1 MPQETNLNVSPYFDD
16 FNEDKN
22 FHKVLFKPS
31 YPIQARELTTLQ
43 TILQNQVE
51 RFGSHFFKEGSVVIP
66 GQTNYTSITAIEIN
80 PIFAGIPVTSY
91 TDKLVGLT
99 IKGRSSGVTAKILS
113 VIEAQQSERNFITL
127 YVSYIE
133 TSNDATQ
140 INFFDNEII
149 EATTPIEITRNVFIS
164 VGEGFANTKITNSVS
179 ESSAFTIEEGIYFI
193 RGHFVK
199 VEKDILILNQYDGFA
214 NNRLGLSVEESLVNY
229 YDDPSLTDNAKG
241 FTNYAAPGADRLKI
255 SAKLAK
261 KSLDNFDDKNF
272 IQLAEVR
279 NGELLKVET
288 KTEYNVIGDE
298 LARRTYDESG
308 DYYVKSFN
316 VSLKNSLND
325 GLNSDGVFKEGNLT
339 RSGNVPDESIA
350 TFKISPGKAYVKG
363 YECETISHS
372 FVDVNKPR
380 STKKVSGQAINF
392 DFGPVFK
399 LNRTY
404 GAPLIGFNTTEYL
417 SLMDTRIGSS
427 DSAQSGTE
435 VGVARAY
442 DFYLESGSYDS
453 STPDKNKWGISLF
466 DVQLYTTLTVN
477 NSITLQTPSRIIG
490 ENSGAKAFL
499 RTAVSSSTT
508 LILYGVEG
516 EFVPNEPIKII
527 SDNDENFE
535 RRYITDLTKYGFS
548 DIKSIFSS
556 AVGGEFNADVVQ
568 SVKFKVGSATI
579 GAKSGSTSAV
589 TIDPLKIQKIKVGDI
604 VSFSTPTQ
612 SDPTYAVVSSKT
624 LTTISVTEMTA
635 VPGVN
640 YSTLPSSQLVV
651 SDFKVLESKLARTE
665 YTGNPAD
672 NNSLFSALP
681 KPNVASVEFNK
692 ASMVIRRVINVN
704 IVNNSTGVISANP
717 DETFLPFTPERYT
730 LITSS
735 NTYEVLTED
744 KFQITD
750 GSTKL
755 KINNLGG
762 YDLNCRLIVTL
773 RKNKISSK
781 TKLKEVVGST
791 ILSASSNKSSG
802 STQNSLKDGL
812 IYDNYPYGTRVQ
824 DEEIAIFQPD
834 IVKIHA
840 IYESV
845 STADPDSPYMTL
857 ANISGSTG
865 TTSDLIIGEKIVGR
879 TSGAIAMY
887 MGSLNDTQ
895 TRFIYLNDN
904 IFVLEELLDFKTSST
919 SAKLN
924 DIVTTSRDITSSF
937 TLESGQKLSHFE
949 YPKLVRKPGV
959 DIPTRKLK
967 VFFSRGY
974 FDVSDSG
981 DVTTVESY
989 SAFDYGKEI
998 SKINGIRTTD
1008 LVDLRP
1014 RVSTYTLSSGSRSPF
1029 EFLGRSFAGGVHSTP
1044 HIVSKSDSL
1053 VMNFSY
1059 YLPRYDSIF
1068 IDKNKVFTVVS
1079 GTSKDDPKILES
1091 VPGSMRVADVF
1102 LPAYL
1107 YSVSD
1112 AKITLTKHKRYQM
1125 KDISRI
1131 DDRLQT
1137 VEKITSLSLLE
1148 SNTESLFV
1156 DDGTGLNRFK
1166 SGFFVDN
1173 FTTTLAQDTSG
1184 GIRNSIDTKRG
1195 ILRPA
1200 HNTTHM
1206 KLEVSNDSLSSSS
1219 QTTVNQ
1225 KQDYRFTGLLAN
1237 NIKRTGD
1244 LLTLNYTE
1252 QSWLKQPFATRVIS
1266 VTPFLVK
1273 DYTGSV
1279 KLNPDTD
1286 VWIDTRVIEP
1296 NSVTLDGSFDA
1307 IASALQVDVVDSED
1321 GLRSGVSP
1329 VLWDSWETTGLISQ
1343 TLGTTSDR
1351 TDTTAGRWGT
1361 ITTANTI
1368 ELGQAREGL
1377 QYSVSESIQ
1386 SESLGDR
1393 IVSRELITVMRPI
1406 NIEFVCSGLKPF
1418 TKMYPYFD
1426 GVDVSDFCFNK
1437 LVQIQMISGTF
1448 QVGETARSSDVI
1460 TTQSAVTFDSSGVF
1474 RISGSSHKEGSYL
1487 SPTRF
1492 YGTNIY
1498 ERSTNVAS
1506 DYSTNSITLNID
1518 TFSLSE
1524 ETETIFNGNLRPGM
1538 IIRGETSGAEA
1549 RVISVDL
1556 ISDEVGSLTG
1566 SFRVPDPTVSGNPKF
1581 ETGRSTLRLTSNETN
1596 SQVPGS
1602 IQSFAE
1608 SIFYSQGSTDVSQNT
1623 TLSIRNAEV
1632 EVNTD
1637 FVDSRNI
1644 NFDVILDQQAIPA
1657 PPPPPQPPSPPRPPR
1672 PPGTDP
1678 LAQTFTVWD
1687 DTGIF
1692 VTKVD
1697 IFFRS
1702 KAEKLPVMV
1711 EIREVELGLP
1721 SKKILPF
1728 SKVDV
1733 LPEQINLSEDSTVS
1747 TTIAFESPVYLESKR
1762 EYALVLLSDSTD
1774 YEVWIS
1780 QMGEIDI
1787 STSQNQQNQVLVSS
1801 QPILG
1806 SLFKSQNAS
1815 TWTPS
1820 QYEDLK
1826 FEMYR
1831 AEFSSNPGSVQ
1842 LLNSKPDELLK
1853 ISRRDPLKIE
1863 SNRIRVSTSSTI
1875 TSADFTFGSTIIQD
1889 RIGVGTATGTV
1900 IGYGGSIT
1908 SFSVTGVGVG
1918 YTPGSGSFTFE
1929 NVSLITRSGKGI
1941 NATADITVNNGVIS
1955 AASIPSNGN
1964 GGSGYNVGD
1973 VLLVPSLGDVPV
1985 GVNGVITVS
1994 EVLSRKEIEI
2004 DNVQGEFIQ
2013 SSVFQLQYLNSGL
2026 TKTLLNGGGV
2036 FINDA
2041 PIVVT
2046 DGTHIKVHHKNHG
2059 MYSNVN
2065 FTKITGVVGD
2075 IEPIKLSS
2083 DFLSD
2088 AVGNLPVTNTVNYR
2102 TFENRPVSALN
2113 PGYVKIGDE
2122 LLTYTGF
2129 TDSEL
2134 TSVQRAQDNTK
2145 AQSHYSGSIVSKY
2158 EISGVS
2164 LRRINKVH
2172 DLRDVTVA
2180 DPITKDSYYIKIDMG
2195 TRTDLKLNKTSSQIG
2210 EKNVSMSFNKLY
2222 NAIVPSISEM
2232 LVPNTNISYT
2242 MDSITGTSIGSDV
2255 SSWQTAPLSFIQN
2268 NKINY
2273 FETTRIIGSEDNE
2286 LQFLG
2291 DYAYNKSL
2299 SFTATFKTL
2308 NTKLTPIIDLSRTD
2322 VALISNVVND
2332 PNVNY
2337 ADDASVASIKDDPHL
2352 FTYVTKPI
2360 KLTNPS
2366 SGIKV
2371 ILDAYVN
2378 EDSDLR
2384 LFYSTGGSVQFIPF
2398 PGYANYQSGEAI
2410 NTSLSD
2416 GTSDIKIKKTDSLS
2430 FQPGLTEFIE
2440 HEYTIDDISSFT
2452 EFRIKIVGSTS
2463 NSSYVPQVRNLRA
2476 IALGAL

>member
-66 GQTNYTSITAIEIN
+66 GQTNYTNITAVQVN
-80 PIFAGIPVTSY
+80 PSFAGIPVSSY
-91 TDKLVGLT
+91 MDKLVGLT
-99 IKGRSSGVTAKILS
+99 IKGRSSAVTAKILS
-113 VIEAQQSERNFITL
+113 AIPAQQSERNSITL

-133 TSNDATQ
+133 TSNDTTQ

-149 EATTPIEITRNVFIS
+149 EATTAVEITRNVFIS
-164 VGEGFANTKITNSVS
+164 VGEGVANTKITNSVS
-179 ESSAFTIEEGIYFI
+179 ESSAFTVEEGIYFI

-199 VEKDILILNQYDGFA
+199 VEKDILILNQYDKFA
-214 NNRLGLSVEESLVNY
+214 SNRLGLSVKESLVNY
-229 YDDPSLTDNAKG
+229 YDDNSLTDNAKG
-241 FTNYAAPGADRLKI
+241 FTNYSAPGADRLKI
-255 SAKLAK
+255 SATLSK
-261 KSLDNFDDKNF
+261 KSLDDFDDKNF

-279 NGELLKVET
+279 KGELVEVQT
-288 KTEYNVIGDE
+288 KTAYNIIGDE

-316 VSLKNSLND
+316 VTLKNSIND
-325 GLNSDGVFKEGNLT
+325 GLNSDGIFKEGNLT
-339 RSGNVPDESIA
+339 RSGNIPDESIA

-363 YECETISHS
+363 YECETTSHS

-380 STKKVSGQAINF
+380 LTKKVSGQAINF
-392 DFGPVFK
+392 DFGPTFK

-404 GAPLIGFNTTEYL
+404 GAPLLGINTTEYL
-417 SLMDTRIGSS
+417 SLMNTRIGSS

-435 VGVARAY
+435 VGIARAY

-466 DVQLYTTLTVN
+466 DVQLYTFLSVN
-477 NSITLQTPSRIIG
+477 TSITLQTPSRVIG
-490 ENSGAKAFL
+490 ENSGAKAYL
-499 RTAVSSSTT
+499 RHATSSSTT

-516 EFVPNEPIKII
+516 DFVPNEPIKII

-535 RRYITDLTKYGFS
+535 RRYITGLTKYGFS
-548 DIKSIFSS
+548 DIKSIFSNAS
-556 AVGGEFNADVVQ
+556 GGEFNADVIQ
-568 SVKFKVGSATI
+568 SVKFKIGSATI
-579 GAKSGSTSAV
+579 GAKAGSTSIA
-589 TIDPLKIQKIKVGDI
+589 TIDPLKVQKVKVGDI

-624 LTTISVTEMTA
+624 LINISIDQIVA

-640 YSTLPSSQLVV
+640 YGTLPSSQLVV
-651 SDFKVLESKLARTE
+651 SDFKVLESKLSKTE

-681 KPNVASVEFNK
+681 KANVASVEFNN
-692 ASMVIRRVINVN
+692 ASMVIRKVINVN
-704 IVNNSTGVISANP
+704 IVNNSTGVVSAGPN
-717 DETFLPFTPERYT
+717 ETFLPFSPERYT
-730 LITSS
+730 LITSN

-744 KFQITD
+744 KIQFTN
-750 GSTKL
+750 GSTEI

-762 YDLNCRLIVTL
+762 YDLDCRLIVTL
-773 RKNKISSK
+773 RKNKISTK

-802 STQNSLKDGL
+802 STQNSLNDGL

-824 DEEIAIFQPD
+824 DEEIAIFKPD

-845 STADPDSPYMTL
+845 NAADPESPYMTL

-879 TSGAIAMY
+879 TSGTIAMY
-887 MGSLNDTQ
+887 IGSLNDTQ
-895 TRFIYLNDN
+895 TRFVYLNN
-904 IFVLEELLDFKTSST
+904 SKFLPEEILDFKTSST

-924 DIVTTSRDITSSF
+924 EIIFTSRDITSSF
-937 TLESGQKLSHFE
+937 TLENGQKSSHFD
-949 YPKLVRKPGV
+949 YSRLVRKSGV

-967 VFFSRGY
+967 IFYSRGY
-974 FDVSDSG
+974 YDPSDSG

-989 SAFDYGKEI
+989 SAFDYGNEI

-1008 LVDLRP
+1008 LIDLRP
-1014 RVSTYTLSSGSRSPF
+1014 RVSEYALSSGSRSPF

-1053 VMNFSY
+1053 AVNFSY

-1068 IDKNKVFTVVS
+1068 IDKNKVFTIVS
-1079 GTSKDDPKILES
+1079 GISKDDPKILEP

-1131 DDRLQT
+1131 DNRLQT
-1137 VEKITSLSLLE
+1137 IEKITSLSLLE
-1148 SNTESLFV
+1148 TNTENLFV

-1173 FTTTLAQDTSG
+1173 FTTTLAQDTSA

-1195 ILRPA
+1195 ILRPS

-1206 KLEVSNDSLSSSS
+1206 KLEVSNDSMSSSS

-1252 QSWLKQPFATRVIS
+1252 ESWLKQPFATRIVS

-1286 VWIDTRVIEP
+1286 VWIDTRVIKP

-1307 IASALQVDVVDSED
+1307 IASALQIDVVDSED

-1329 VLWDSWETTGLISQ
+1329 VLWDSWETTGIVSQDLQTTTDIS
-1343 TLGTTSDR
+1343 
-1351 TDTTAGRWGT
+1351 DTTAGAWGT
-1361 ITTANTI
+1361 ITTTNSI
-1368 ELGQAREGL
+1368 ELGQVRDGL

-1393 IVSRELITVMRPI
+1393 IVSRELITVMRSI

-1460 TTQSAVTFDSSGVF
+1460 TTGDNVNFDSSGVF
-1474 RISGSSHKEGSYL
+1474 RIAGSSHKEGSYI

-1492 YGTNIY
+1492 YGSNIY
-1498 ERSTNVAS
+1498 ERSTTVAS
-1506 DYSTNSITLNID
+1506 NYSTNSITLNID
-1518 TFSLSE
+1518 TFGLSE

-1549 RVISVDL
+1549 KVISVDL

-1566 SFRVPDPTVSGNPKF
+1566 SFRVPDPTVAGNPRF
-1581 ETGRSTLRLTSNETN
+1581 ETGRSTLRLTNNKTN
-1596 SQVPGS
+1596 SQIPGS
-1602 IQSFAE
+1602 IKSFAE

-1637 FVDSRNI
+1637 FVDSQNI
-1644 NFDVILDQQAIPA
+1644 NFDVILDQQAVA
-1657 PPPPPQPPSPPRPPR
+1657 PPPPPPPAEPSPPR

-1697 IFFRS
+1697 VFFKS
-1702 KAEKLPVMV
+1702 KADKLPVMV
-1711 EIREVELGLP
+1711 ELREVELGLP

-1733 LPEQINLSEDSTVS
+1733 LPQQINISEDSTLS
-1747 TTIAFESPVYLESKR
+1747 TTIAFEAPVYLESKK

-1787 STSQNQQNQVLVSS
+1787 STSQNRQNQVLVSS

-1853 ISRRDPLKIE
+1853 SSRRDPLKIE

-1875 TSADFTFGSTIIQD
+1875 TSTDFTFGSTILQD
-1889 RIGVGTATGTV
+1889 RAGVGTATGTV

-1908 SFSVTGVGVG
+1908 SFSITGVGVG

-1929 NVSLITRSGKGI
+1929 NVSLITKSGKGM
-1941 NATADITVNNGVIS
+1941 NGTADITVNNGVIS

-1964 GGSGYNVGD
+1964 GGSGFNVGD
-1973 VLLVPSLGDVPV
+1973 VLLVPSLGNVPV

-2004 DNVQGEFIQ
+2004 DNIQGEFVQ
-2013 SSVFQLQYLNSGL
+2013 SETFPLQYLNTGL
-2026 TKTLLNGGGV
+2026 TKVNLNNGDLY
-2036 FINDA
+2036 INDA

-2046 DGTHIKVHHKNHG
+2046 DGTHIKVHHKNHD
-2059 MYSNVN
+2059 MYSNIN
-2065 FTKITGVVGD
+2065 LTKIDGVVGD

-2083 DFLSD
+2083 DFLSKD
-2088 AVGNLPVTNTVNYR
+2088 VGNLPVTNTVNYR
-2102 TFENRPVSALN
+2102 SFENRPISAIN
-2113 PGYVKIGDE
+2113 PGYVKIGGE
-2122 LLTYTGF
+2122 LLTYVGF
-2129 TDSEL
+2129 TDTEL
-2134 TSVQRAQDNTK
+2134 TGVQRAQDNTNV
-2145 AQSHYSGSIVSKY
+2145 QSHFSGSIVEKY
-2158 EISGVS
+2158 EINGVS
-2164 LRRINKVH
+2164 LRRINKAH
-2172 DLRDVTVA
+2172 DLRDVTVV
-2180 DPITKDSYYIKIDMG
+2180 DPIKKDSYYIKIDMG
-2195 TRTDLKLNKTSSQIG
+2195 TRTDLKFNKTSSQIG
-2210 EKNVSMSFNKLY
+2210 GNNVTMSYNKLY
-2222 NAIVPSISEM
+2222 DAIVPSITEM

-2242 MDSITGTSIGSDV
+2242 MDSVTGTSFGSNV
-2255 SSWQTAPLSFIQN
+2255 SSWQTVPASLIQN

-2273 FETTRIIGSEDNE
+2273 FESTRIVGSENNE
-2286 LQFLG
+2286 LEFLG

-2299 SFTATFKTL
+2299 SFTSTFKTS
-2308 NTKLTPIIDLSRTD
+2308 NTKLTPIIDLARTD
-2322 VALISNVVND
+2322 IALISNVVND

-2337 ADDASVASIKDDPHL
+2337 ADDSSVTSIKDDPHL

-2360 KLTNPS
+2360 KLKNPS

-2378 EDSDLR
+2378 GDSDLR
-2384 LFYSTGGSVQFIPF
+2384 LFYSTGGSVQFTPF
-2398 PGYANYQSGEAI
+2398 PGYVNYQSGEGI

-2416 GTSDIKIKKTDSLS
+2416 GTSDIKVKKTDSYS
-2430 FQPGLTEFIE
+2430 FQPGFTEFAE
-2440 HEYTIDDISSFT
+2440 YEYTIDDISSFT
-2452 EFRIKIVGSTS
+2452 EFRIKIIGSTS